1 MSNSEIEPLRAGT
14 SHRELE
20 SGRKETGTKL
30 IQGLQY
36 ILSQNSSSLLQNF
49 ESERLQ
55 KPTGGSPDVV
65 HLIKYALLVFG

>member
-1 MSNSEIEPLRAGT
+1 MPGIPIVMYDGTVLRT
-14 SHRELE
+14 PEL
-20 SGRKETGTKL
+20 GKGMY

-36 ILSQNSSSLLQNF
+36 ILTQNNSSLLQNF

-65 HLIKYALLVFG
+65 HLIKYASLVFG